1 MDMTRDRAR
10 YKIKVSQ
17 NGTTIAKAFGES
29 LDEAMKRTKNQ
40 LKGRD
45 RK

>member
-1 MDMTRDRAR
+1 MIEMARDR
-10 YKIKVSQ
+10 YKIKVFQ
-17 NGTTIAKAFGES
+17 NGTTIAKAFGQS
-29 LDEAMKRTKNQ
+29 LDEAIKRTKNQ

>member
-1 MDMTRDRAR
+1 MIEMARDR
-10 YKIKVSQ
+10 YKIKVFQ
-17 NGTTIAKAFGES
+17 NGITIAKAFGQS

>member
-1 MDMTRDRAR
+1 MTMTRDRFR

-29 LDEAMKRTKNQ
+29 LDEAMRQTRNQ

-45 RK
+45 RQ

>member
-1 MDMTRDRAR
+1 MDRNR

-17 NGTTIAKAFGES
+17 NGTTIAKAFGEC

>member
-1 MDMTRDRAR
+1 MGRCR

-17 NGTTIAKAFGES
+17 DGTTIAKAFGES